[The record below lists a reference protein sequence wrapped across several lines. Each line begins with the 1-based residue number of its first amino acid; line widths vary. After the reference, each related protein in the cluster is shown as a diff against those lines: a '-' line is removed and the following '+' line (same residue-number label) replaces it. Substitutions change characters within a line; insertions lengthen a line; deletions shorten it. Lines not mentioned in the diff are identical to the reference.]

1 MSHDYLGSEYALMRE
16 AQALRAA
23 FIRECFARLFRRSEK
38 ADRVPHGT
46 AGHAA

>member
-1 MSHDYLGSEYALMRE
+1 MSNNYLGNEYALLRE

-23 FIRECFARLFRRSEK
+23 FIRDLFVRLFRRSDK
-38 ADRVPHGT
+38 AARVPHGT